1 MSVLL
6 AVFLCL
12 AWAIPLFVC
21 ICFAWVFLLCVSLPT
36 SVWRAVSSY
45 VSVGL
50 LLSCLGCLI
59 CVCLSSAVWPGF
71 PLMFVTVLPGLS
83 VSVFLFVGLSSSVL
97 AGLSVSVFLF
107 VCLSSSVLPGLSV
120 SVFLFVCL
128 PSSVLPRRPS
138 IWKFAVFLTVRF
150 SGCLLNVGCSLIW
163 LSVCLSSCL
172 PIHRRVCA
180 VLFVSPF
187 LLIYPPDCLF
197 IFLSVCWSIC

>member
-83 VSVFLFVGLSSSVL
+83 VSVFLFV
-97 AGLSVSVFLF
+97 
-107 VCLSSSVLPGLSV
+107 CLSSSVLPGLSV

-128 PSSVLPRRPS
+128 SSSVLPRRPS